1 MGTPATSFRSQRAGW
16 DMLDIEVGRRRLLGG
31 AVGTGAAGLV
41 GLLGAGELLAAMP
54 EKRIAFRNTH
64 TNETFDARFFGA
76 NGWDAQGLAEL
87 NHGLRD
93 WRTNQST
100 QMDRNLMM
108 LIVGIR
114 DKLGLAPQA
123 KIDLISGY
131 RSPATN
137 SALRARGGEHTGVA
151 TKSQHMLGKATD
163 LRMPGIPLDRL
174 RMAAMSMQAG
184 GVGYYPKDG
193 FVHVDTARVRYW

>member
-1 MGTPATSFRSQRAGW
+1 
-16 DMLDIEVGRRRLLGG
+16 MLNVEVGRRRLLGG
-31 AVGTGAAGLV
+31 AVTTGAAGLM
-41 GLLGAGELLAAMP
+41 GLLGAGELFAAMP

-108 LIVGIR
+108 LIAGIR

-137 SALRARGGEHTGVA
+137 AKLRAAGGAHTGVA
-151 TKSQHMLGKATD
+151 TRSQHMLGKATD
-163 LRMPGIPLDRL
+163 VALPGVPLDRVRL
-174 RMAAMSMQAG
+174 AALSMKRG
-184 GVGYYPKDG
+184 GVGYYPRDG
-193 FVHVDTARVRYW
+193 FVHVDTGRIRHW